1 MTMSASRS
9 AKVLAAIK
17 SNPGSTILGAT
28 TIVES
33 PDKMAGYL
41 NLHTIGDVFQLVDTP
56 EIKSPPTNPATVPEW
71 LHKFMRVVKDFLGDD
86 EFETVLRPPSNDARA
101 QLPLPPAAPA
111 CVDQQIASAF
121 FDNQWVRRQLTVLYI
136 AYQVLRLLPDNI
148 KSGKLRQDAYAEILV
163 MGFNPEDWM
172 GSIVLLRFAVKQ
184 ANRGRNGERN
194 DMIAIAPDFFT
205 AAEAGAVSDKLPITK
220 RHGVA
225 WDKKKDREALPIS
238 KQTFE
243 VYSGAL
249 GVEGDSVGAKW
260 KKDDDSE
267 VLPSAKRLHVDD
279 AKELEGESESE
290 SELSKVD
297 SDCFPEFEAKTETMA
312 KTNMAENEKR
322 KAKAT
327 ATC

>member
-86 EFETVLRPPSNDARA
+86 EFETVLRPLLNDARA

-148 KSGKLRQDAYAEILV
+148 KSGQLRQDAYAEILV
-163 MGFNPEDWM
+163 MGFNPKNWM

-184 ANRGRNGERN
+184 A
-194 DMIAIAPDFFT
+194 
-205 AAEAGAVSDKLPITK
+205 GAVSDKLPITE

-225 WDKKKDREALPIS
+225 WDKKKDREVLPIS

-267 VLPSAKRLHVDD
+267 FLPSAKRLHVDD

-312 KTNMAENEKR
+312 KTNPHNELGFEEHS
-322 KAKAT
+322 KAGGLYEDSEVQPRLD
-327 ATC
+327 